1 MGETIIQRKIED
13 DMKESYLDYAM
24 SVIVG
29 RAIPDARDGLKP
41 VHRRILFS
49 MHEMGLT
56 YNKAHKKCARVV
68 GDCLGKYHPHGDTA
82 VYDSLVRMA
91 QDFSL
96 RYMLVNGQGNMG
108 SQDGDNAAAMR
119 YTECRLSKMSGDI
132 LADIE
137 KQTIDWTDNFDG
149 SLKEPVVLPSRVPN
163 LLINGSTG
171 IAVGMA
177 TNIPPHNITEIIDGT
192 IAVIDGADEEKLL
205 QMVEGPDFPTGGQIV
220 GRAGINLAYKT
231 GRGIMKV
238 RGKADI
244 DPKKNEIILTEIPY
258 QITKTSIIE
267 SIVEGVKNKKIEGI
281 SGIHDRSDK
290 DGIRVLIDLKK
301 GVMAEVVLNQLYKHT
316 PFESTFGIINLVLVD
331 KQPKVLGLYP
341 LINEFIEFRKEVVT
355 RRSRFELNQAQERAH
370 ILEGYRI
377 ALSNIDEIVTFL
389 KATKDIQAAREGL
402 MSKYELS
409 EKQSNAI
416 LEMKLSR
423 LIALEREK
431 IENEYNELVKKIEWL
446 KEVLADIQKVL
457 DIIKEELNEIKGKYG
472 DSRRTQII
480 DVEDEFVPEDLIP
493 NEPVVV
499 MISNRGYVKR
509 VGLDEYRTQ
518 HRGGKGVIGTG
529 TKDEDFV
536 REVIV
541 TKNHNYILFFTDKGR
556 VFWLKA
562 HQIPEMGRYAS
573 GKSLVNLLE
582 LKEEKVSSW
591 ISVQEFNKDEYLVFA
606 TKKGIVKRT
615 SLANFSRPRRNG
627 IIAITLKEGDEVVEV
642 LKTDGKRNLLI
653 ATRRGQAIRFDENE
667 ARELGRTGQGVIGI
681 RLKKGDDAVV
691 GIGTT
696 KNPAI
701 LTITENGYGKR
712 TAIDEYRAQGRGGSG
727 VINIKTEGRNGP
739 VVGVR
744 AVDELDEVIVMSSH
758 GQTIRIP
765 IKDISIIGRNTQG
778 VRIIRLKEGEKVA
791 SFALVPKQEKT
802 EIPEGPMLDGGNP
815 EPEGENKTQNTKQE
829 TGNTEPET
837 SEELSKKII
846 VEEKPMEEPPMQE
859 ESDQTKSEPNV
870 EPISEET
877 NETKTA

>member
-1 MGETIIQRKIED
+1 MVETIVPKKIED

-29 RAIPDARDGLKP
+29 RAIPDVRDGLKP

-68 GDCLGKYHPHGDTA
+68 GDALGKFHPHGDTA

-108 SQDGDNAAAMR
+108 SVDGDNPAAMR
-119 YTECRLSKMSGDI
+119 YTECKLAKISGDL
-132 LADIE
+132 LADID
-137 KQTIDWTDNFDG
+137 KDTIDWMDNFDG
-149 SLKEPVVLPSRVPN
+149 SLKEPISLPSRVPN

-192 IAVIDGADEEKLL
+192 IAVIDGADDEKLL
-205 QMVEGPDFPTGGQIV
+205 QIVSGPDFPTGGQIV

-231 GRGIMKV
+231 GRGIMKI
-238 RGKADI
+238 RGKAEI
-244 DPKKNEIILTEIPY
+244 DEKKNEIIITEIPY
-258 QITKTSIIE
+258 QVTKKAIIE

-281 SGIHDRSDK
+281 SGVHDRSDK

-301 GVMAEVVLNQLYKHT
+301 GVMGEVVLNQLYAHT
-316 PFESTFGIINLVLVD
+316 PLESTFGIINLVLVG

-341 LINEFIEFRKEVVT
+341 LINEFIEFRKEVVI
-355 RRSRFELNQAQERAH
+355 RRSRFELNQAEERAH

-389 KATKDIQAAREGL
+389 KATKDIAEARVGL
-402 MSKYELS
+402 VEKYSLS
-409 EKQSNAI
+409 EKQANAI

-431 IENEYNELVKKIEWL
+431 IENEYNELMKRIERL
-446 KEVLADIQKVL
+446 KEILGDIQKVL
-457 DIIKEELNEIKGKYG
+457 NIIKEELNEIKAKYG
-472 DSRRTQII
+472 DSRRTEII
-480 DVEDEFVPEDLIP
+480 DAPDEIIPEDLIP

-518 HRGGKGVIGTG
+518 HRGGKGVIGSG
-529 TKDEDFV
+529 TKEEDFV
-536 REVIV
+536 RDVVV

-556 VFWLKA
+556 VFWLKSY
-562 HQIPEMGRYAS
+562 QIPEMGRYAT
-573 GKSLVNLLE
+573 GKSLVNLLD
-582 LKEEKVSSW
+582 LKDEKVSSW
-591 ISVQEFNKDEYLVFA
+591 ISVPEFNKNEFLVFA

-615 SLANFSRPRRNG
+615 SLDNFSRPRKNG
-627 IIAITLKEGDEVVEV
+627 IIAIKLKEGDQVVEV
-642 LKTDGKRNLLI
+642 LKTSGEDDLVL
-653 ATRRGQAIRFDENE
+653 ATRMGQAIRFKETE

-696 KNPAI
+696 KKPAI

-712 TAIDEYRAQGRGGSG
+712 TSIEEYRQQGRGGSG
-727 VINIKTEGRNGP
+727 IINIKTEGRNGL

-744 AVDELDEVIVMSSH
+744 AVDEDNEVIVMSSH

-765 IKDISIIGRNTQG
+765 VKDISVIGRNTQG
-778 VRIIRLKEGEKVA
+778 VRIIRLKEGERVS
-791 SFALVPKQEKT
+791 SFALVPKEKT
-802 EIPEGPMLDGGNP
+802 VESPEGPMLDGG
-815 EPEGENKTQNTKQE
+815 EPTPIKD
-829 TGNTEPET
+829 
-837 SEELSKKII
+837 I
-846 VEEKPMEEPPMQE
+846 VEEKILEEGPIKQ
-859 ESDQTKSEPNV
+859 ESDTNGES
-870 EPISEET
+870 ISEKTDEAEGPQET
-877 NETKTA
+877 EKEQNSQ